1 MQRAVV
7 LRVAVA
13 ITQIENENLQN
24 LLVFQ
29 VWYIWGAQKEFGE
42 ALPPNAP
49 RGYGPDSLDKNRT
62 K

>member
-29 VWYIWGAQKEFGE
+29 VWYIWGGTKRIWGGTAPEC
-42 ALPPNAP
+42 PPWLRAWFV
-49 RGYGPDSLDKNRT
+49 RQE
-62 K
+62 

>member
-29 VWYIWGAQKEFGE
+29 V
-42 ALPPNAP
+42 
-49 RGYGPDSLDKNRT
+49 
-62 K
+62 